1 MALHEK
7 EILEAL
13 SSSRILSS
21 MITPAVLISACGT
34 LIFSTSARLG
44 RIFDRVNVMKGEVE
58 GVISGKLPFPEK
70 RLEFLKVQVSLAKTR
85 AALIQKA
92 LACLYMATALFVAS
106 SLGIAVN
113 VAFGHEDHAW
123 IPTALALTGGLFL
136 FAASALLL
144 YESRF
149 NLRFVNRNI
158 EFIEFL
164 EQTGEQAAAGHDL
177 SDHRTGV

>member
-1 MALHEK
+1 MALQQI

-13 SSSRILSS
+13 SSSRILTS

-58 GVISGKLPFPEK
+58 VVITGKMSFPIERMAFLQEQVALARK
-70 RLEFLKVQVSLAKTR
+70 RAI
-85 AALIQKA
+85 LIQKA
-92 LACLYMATALFVAS
+92 MATLYSATALFVAS
-106 SLGIAVN
+106 SLGIAAN
-113 VAFGHEDHAW
+113 VAFGRPDQAW
-123 IPTALALTGGLFL
+123 IPTLIALSGGLFL
-136 FAASALLL
+136 FVASALLL

-149 NLRFVNRNI
+149 NLKFVTRNI

-164 EQTGEQAAAGHDL
+164 QNKANEQNENPRL
-177 SDHRTGV
+177 S

>member
-1 MALHEK
+1 MALYDK

-13 SSSRILSS
+13 SSSLILTS

-58 GVISGKLPFPEK
+58 AVVEGRISHPVERLCHLKEQVALQK
-70 RLEFLKVQVSLAKTR
+70 RR
-85 AALIQKA
+85 ATVIQKA
-92 LACLYMATALFVAS
+92 MGALYTATALFVAS
-106 SLGIAVN
+106 SLAIAVTT
-113 VAFGHEDHAW
+113 AYGSPEQAW
-123 IPTALALTGGLFL
+123 IPTLIALGGGMFL
-136 FAASALLL
+136 FVASALLL

-149 NLRFVNRNI
+149 NLRFVTRHI

-164 EQTGEQAAAGHDL
+164 EEKAEERDKKA
-177 SDHRTGV
+177 S